1 LIAASVTLQHCEKPP
16 NNVSTA
22 MDTIRLSNMT
32 FYGFHGASAAE
43 RKTGRRFEVDA
54 EIKTD
59 IREAAK
65 TDKLESAIDYTKVYS
80 LVEEIILENRFVLL
94 ETIAE
99 KLAREILENFQVQE
113 VTIRVRKRI
122 PPIPGNLDYI
132 EVEVNRTAS

>member
-1 LIAASVTLQHCEKPP
+1 
-16 NNVSTA
+16 

-32 FYGFHGASAAE
+32 FYGFHGASSAE

-59 IREAAK
+59 VQQAAAS
-65 TDKLESAIDYTKVYS
+65 DKLENAIDYTKVYS
-80 LVEEIILENRFVLL
+80 LVEEIILDNRFVLL

-99 KLAREILENFQVQE
+99 RLAQEILKSFSVQE

-132 EVEVNRTAS
+132 EVEINRKPS

>member
-1 LIAASVTLQHCEKPP
+1 
-16 NNVSTA
+16 
-22 MDTIRLSNMT
+22 MT

-43 RKTGRRFEVDA
+43 RQTGRRFEVDA

-59 IREAAK
+59 IREAAQ

-99 KLAREILENFQVQE
+99 RLAHEILENFQVQE

>member
-1 LIAASVTLQHCEKPP
+1 
-16 NNVSTA
+16 

-54 EIKTD
+54 ELKTD
-59 IREAAK
+59 VKAAAE
-65 TDKLESAIDYTKVYS
+65 TDKLEDALDYTKVYS
-80 LVEEIILENRFVLL
+80 LVEEIVLENRFVLL

-99 KLAREILENFQVQE
+99 RLAQEMLKRFQVQE

-132 EVEVNRTAS
+132 EVEVNRRAS